1 MGRRSRQR
9 IKPPVAPVS
18 AYEDAQAGVLAL
30 RGALKPG
37 SRREYTE
44 TLAGG
49 IDREDARQRAT
60 ELLFERLAVS
70 WEIAGVTTTSARE
83 LLERYRMAAGAE
95 REFVRAALRRHVE
108 ENFPELQAP

>member
-1 MGRRSRQR
+1 VGRRNRQR
-9 IKPPVAPVS
+9 TKLTAPVS
-18 AYEDAQAGVLAL
+18 AYEDPDAGVLAL

-37 SRREYTE
+37 ARRDYTE

-60 ELLFERLAVS
+60 ELLYERLAVS

-83 LLERYRMAAGAE
+83 LLERYRMATGAE
-95 REFVRAALRRHVE
+95 REFVRVALRRHVE
-108 ENFPELQAP
+108 ENFPDLEAP

>member
-1 MGRRSRQR
+1 MGRRNRQR
-9 IKPPVAPVS
+9 VKLAAPVS
-18 AYEDAQAGVLAL
+18 AYEDAQAGVLAF

-37 SRREYTE
+37 ARRDYTE

-70 WEIAGVTTTSARE
+70 WVVAGVTTTSARE
-83 LLERYRMAAGAE
+83 LLERYRMASGAE
-95 REFVRAALRRHVE
+95 REFVRVALRRHVE
-108 ENFPELQAP
+108 ENFPELEAP